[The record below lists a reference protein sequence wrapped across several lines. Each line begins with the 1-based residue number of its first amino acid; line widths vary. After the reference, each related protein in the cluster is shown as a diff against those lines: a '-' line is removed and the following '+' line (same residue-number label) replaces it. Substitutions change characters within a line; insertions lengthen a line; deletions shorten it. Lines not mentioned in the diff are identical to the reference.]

1 MNKDIEKI
9 LFTEE
14 QIAAKTKELAS
25 KITEDFRGKDFVVVT
40 ILKGGFIF
48 SSDLVRKIELDVNI
62 NFMVAS
68 SYADKTESSGEVK
81 IVKDIDLDVNGR
93 SVLIVED
100 IVDSGRTLSKL
111 KKLFLERGAK
121 EVKICT
127 ILDKPSRRIA
137 EIEIDYLGFE
147 IPDEFV
153 VGYGLDYAEKYRNLP
168 YIGVLKPSVYS

>member
-14 QIAAKTKELAS
+14 EIEAKTAELAA
-25 KITEDFRGKDFVVVT
+25 KITEDFRGKEFVVVT
-40 ILKGGFIF
+40 VLKGGFIF
-48 SSDLVRKIELDVNI
+48 SSDLVRKIDLDVNI

-81 IVKDIDLDVNGR
+81 IVKNVDLDISNR

-111 KKLFLERGAK
+111 KARFLEEGAK

-127 ILDKPSRRIA
+127 ILDKPSRRVVDID
-137 EIEIDYLGFE
+137 IDYLGFE
-147 IPDEFV
+147 IPDVFA

-168 YIGVLKPSVYS
+168 YIGVLKSSVYS

>member
-25 KITEDFRGKDFVVVT
+25 KITEDFRDKDFVVVT

-48 SSDLVRKIELDVNI
+48 SSDLVRCIDLDVNI

-68 SYADKTESSGEVK
+68 SYADKTESSGNVK
-81 IVKDIDLDVNGR
+81 IVKDIDLDVTNR

-111 KKLFLERGAK
+111 KKLFLERGAN

-127 ILDKPSRRIA
+127 ILDKPSRRVA
-137 EIEIDYLGFE
+137 EIDIDYLGFE

-168 YIGVLKPSVYS
+168 YIGILKPSVYN

>member
-14 QIAAKTKELAS
+14 EIAEKTKELAA
-25 KITEDFRGKDFVVVT
+25 KITEDFKDKDFVVVT
-40 ILKGGFIF
+40 VLKGGFIF

-81 IVKDIDLDVNGR
+81 IVKDIDLDVSGK

-111 KKLFLERGAK
+111 KERFLQNGAK
-121 EVKICT
+121 EVRICT
-127 ILDKPSRRIA
+127 ILDKPSRRVVDVH
-137 EIEIDYLGFE
+137 IDYLGFE

>member
-1 MNKDIEKI
+1 MNKAIEKI

-14 QIAAKTKELAS
+14 EIAEKTKELAA
-25 KITEDFRGKDFVVVT
+25 KITEDFKDKDFVVVT
-40 ILKGGFIF
+40 VLKGGFIF

-81 IVKDIDLDVNGR
+81 IVKDIDLDVSGK

-111 KKLFLERGAK
+111 KERFLQNGAK
-121 EVKICT
+121 EVRICT
-127 ILDKPSRRIA
+127 ILDKPSRRVVDVH
-137 EIEIDYLGFE
+137 IDYLGFE